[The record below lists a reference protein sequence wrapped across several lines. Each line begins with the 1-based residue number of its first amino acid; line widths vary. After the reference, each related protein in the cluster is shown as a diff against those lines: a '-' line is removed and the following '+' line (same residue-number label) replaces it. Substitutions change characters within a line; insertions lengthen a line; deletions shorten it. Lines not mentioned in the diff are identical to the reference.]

1 MEDIQGK
8 ILARRSTEA
17 TRCLFTQLTY
27 VVVPDDRNDPILGVL
42 TQQVVKDAS
51 LSDDYA
57 SISLSAR
64 ESMTS
69 NQRIKHVDSH
79 RRLICKTKKR
89 WKGWAQHQRQYLCA
103 TTAKRM
109 PNDYQIVVSVC
120 TIVRVKL
127 FQNSTSGDSPVHKR
141 VVHENGFECLPGI
154 SSPFNAII
162 HPLASCHNTF
172 VTVMPNSVEAA

>member
-1 MEDIQGK
+1 VEDIQGK

-69 NQRIKHVDSH
+69 KQRIKHVDSH
-79 RRLICKTKKR
+79 RRLICKTTKR